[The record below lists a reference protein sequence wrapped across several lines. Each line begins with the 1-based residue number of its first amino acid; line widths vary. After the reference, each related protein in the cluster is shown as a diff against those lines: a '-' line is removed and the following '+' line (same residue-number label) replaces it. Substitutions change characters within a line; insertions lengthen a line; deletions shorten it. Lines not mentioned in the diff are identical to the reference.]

1 MSIPTHCTKWPSS
14 GRLGLG
20 NQECMASPQPVAVSE
35 DIRPCSVYCGVDCSV
50 ILTLDGTL
58 LCCGNNRWDTLTAS
72 LIDLLLCYT
81 DDRWH
86 TDWLTYGLT
95 APLYWWWVAHWLS
108 HVLTYCSVILMLDD
122 TRMLWL
128 WCGLLRYTDAGW
140 HTVCCDWCGLLRYTD
155 AGWHIVYCDCG
166 VDSSVI
172 LMLGGTL
179 CAVTGVDCSVILMLG
194 GTLCAVTGVDCSV
207 ILMLG
212 GTLCAVTG
220 VDCSVILMLG
230 GTLCAVTGVD
240 CSVILMLDSMLLCC
254 RDNRDM
260 LA

>member
-128 WCGLLRYTDAGW
+128 WCGLLFYTDAGW
-140 HTVCCDWCGLLRYTD
+140 HSVCCDC
-155 AGWHIVYCDCG
+155 
-166 VDSSVI
+166 
-172 LMLGGTL
+172 
-179 CAVTGVDCSVILMLG
+179 GVDCSVILML
-194 GTLCAVTGVDCSV
+194 D
-207 ILMLG
+207 
-212 GTLCAVTG
+212 
-220 VDCSVILMLG
+220 

-240 CSVILMLDSMLLCC
+240 CSVILMLDDTLCTVTVVWTPPLYWCWVAHCVLWQVWTAPLYWCWTVCCSAAETTGTCLLKIRTCFV
-254 RDNRDM
+254 
-260 LA
+260 AA